1 LEIVS
6 IKFRKFWTA
15 ASTGALLVS
24 LAGCQAPAAGPEVPI
39 RIGASLPL
47 TGEFSQGGAD
57 TQRGYEVWA
66 KLQNER
72 GGILGREVE
81 MIYKDDATNQNTV
94 VSNYNQLLHN
104 EGVNLLLGTQSSL
117 LNIPAST
124 VAERAGMLYICASC
138 ASPEMFNRGFKFS
151 FFSQQAMAS
160 DQGATFADWI
170 IGLPKDKRP
179 QKVAYPSL
187 DDPFAT
193 PVVEGIRKKLE
204 AAGIETAYADA
215 YPVAT
220 KNFDAIVTAIRES
233 GAEAVVQGAQFEDGV
248 NFVRA
253 LNRADFHPKILYQ
266 SSSPTYGQQYVD
278 GVGEANTEGVL
289 FSSSY
294 HVDADTKGNKE
305 FAARYREIYGGYP
318 PEDAADGYAAGQ
330 VLAAVVE
337 GVGSTDD
344 QKALADWLRGNE
356 VETVLGKLSW
366 NEDGSPRGDF
376 LLGQWQNNVSE
387 VVLPGEAATTTRIT
401 RWRGEAF

>member
-6 IKFRKFWTA
+6 IKKNFLTV
-15 ASTGALLVS
+15 ASAGALLVA
-24 LAGCQAPAAGPEVPI
+24 LAGCQVSAAGPEVPI

-66 KLQNER
+66 ALQNEH

-94 VSNYNQLLHN
+94 VSNYNQLISN
-104 EGVNLLLGTQSSL
+104 ERVDLLLGTQSSL

-124 VAERAGMLYICASC
+124 VAERAGMLFICASC
-138 ASPEMFNRGFKFS
+138 ASPEMFNRGFEFS
-151 FFSQQAMAS
+151 FFSQQALAS
-160 DQGATFADWI
+160 EQGAAFADWI
-170 IGLPKDKRP
+170 IGLPEGERP

-193 PVVEGIRKKLE
+193 PAVEGVRKKLE
-204 AAGIETAYADA
+204 AAGIETAYADT
-215 YPVAT
+215 YPAAT
-220 KNFDAIVTAIRES
+220 KNFDAIVTAIRDS

-253 LNRADFHPKILYQ
+253 LNRANFHPEILYQ

-278 GVGEANTEGVL
+278 GVGQENTEGVL

-294 HVDADTKGNKE
+294 HVDADTKGNEE
-305 FAARYREIYGGYP
+305 FVAKYREIYGGFP

-330 VLAAVVE
+330 VLASVVE
-337 GVGSTDD
+337 GVGSADD
-344 QKALADWLRGNE
+344 QKALADWLRGNN
-356 VETVLGKLSW
+356 VETVLGTLAW
-366 NEDGSPRGDF
+366 NKDGSPRGEF

-387 VVLPGEAATTTRIT
+387 VVLPAEAATTDRIT
-401 RWRGEAF
+401 RWRGGKN